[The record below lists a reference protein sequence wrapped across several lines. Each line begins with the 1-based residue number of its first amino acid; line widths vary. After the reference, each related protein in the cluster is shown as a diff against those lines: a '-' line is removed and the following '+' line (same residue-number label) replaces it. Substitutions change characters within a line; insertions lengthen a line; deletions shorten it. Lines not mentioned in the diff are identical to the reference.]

1 MAVVAV
7 DVVSRGG
14 VATVVVVPIGGPF
27 VVVEVVL
34 VNTNDATSIARIAR
48 RVAKMPHFIIF
59 DIFDEPKKKLL
70 SLWENQFFE
79 EKKFNSEM
87 HISSIPVSDFSGFT
101 YWKLPGNSC
110 TKVAPSSLE
119 VTKQVLL
126 LLSLKD
132 PIVGV
137 DFPIG
142 ATDMLNGLFC
152 QFNWF
157 SYSIYS

>member
-1 MAVVAV
+1 MVVVVAVVVV

-34 VNTNDATSIARIAR
+34 VNTNSATSIARIAR

-79 EKKFNSEM
+79 EKK
-87 HISSIPVSDFSGFT
+87 
-101 YWKLPGNSC
+101 L
-110 TKVAPSSLE
+110 
-119 VTKQVLL
+119 
-126 LLSLKD
+126 
-132 PIVGV
+132 IVKC
-137 DFPIG
+137 I
-142 ATDMLNGLFC
+142 
-152 QFNWF
+152 
-157 SYSIYS
+157 